1 MPLTVQL
8 LRFSLRVRGLKQ
20 VFVET
25 LLSSSLIF
33 DYFFPLETL
42 EGSISQDISLYMHPG
57 RY

>member
-42 EGSISQDISLYMHPG
+42 EGSISQDISLYMHSG